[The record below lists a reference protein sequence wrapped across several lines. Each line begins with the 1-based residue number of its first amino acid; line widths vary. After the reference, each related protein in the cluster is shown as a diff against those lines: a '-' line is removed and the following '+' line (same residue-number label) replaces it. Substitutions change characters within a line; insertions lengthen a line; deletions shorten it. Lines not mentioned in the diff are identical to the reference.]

1 MDPVLFIITLIAAGV
16 AGAAVIFP
24 SETTRRRSWD
34 EDELSDQLGAGLR

>member
-24 SETTRRRSWD
+24 SETTRRHSWD
-34 EDELSDQLGAGLR
+34 EDELRDQLGAGLR